1 MNIVCDKTLLSAA
14 IDGVS
19 KAVTM
24 RSSIPVLEGI
34 LLKAEGFQLT
44 LTGYDLEMGIVT
56 TIEANIKEPGE
67 IVLNAKLLSSM
78 ISRMPAG
85 QISIVAADN
94 GKTTIRAAWH
104 SSRSSPCRPPIFRIC
119 PTPARSRP

>member
-1 MNIVCDKTLLSAA
+1 MNIVCDKVLLSAA

-24 RSSIPVLEGI
+24 RSAIPVLEGI
-34 LLKAEGFQLT
+34 LLKAEGFQLN

-56 TIEANIKEPGE
+56 TSEANVKEAGE
-67 IVLNAKLLSSM
+67 VVLNAKLLSSM

-85 QISIVAADN
+85 QISILSADN
-94 GKTTIRAAWH
+94 GKTILLGKKNLQICGISSAYLRTLRAKLQRL
-104 SSRSSPCRPPIFRIC
+104 RS
-119 PTPARSRP
+119 